1 MGWEFEEMLKITG
14 VILCIAGSIGYGMMK
29 ITGWNR
35 AVKEL
40 EEWIL
45 LFENMKS
52 HISYRRDII
61 AEVFCR
67 MEEDIYGIGG
77 KYMAAVGRE
86 LLNDR
91 SISLIQ
97 AWREQMP
104 AWKKMSMLS
113 VEVKNCILSFPEY
126 IGEQECEQQIQRLD
140 FFLHKLYVEKEKMEK
155 ELMTKKKPVMAI
167 SMAGGI
173 TISVLLL

>member
-1 MGWEFEEMLKITG
+1 MKITG
-14 VILCIAGSIGYGMMK
+14 VILCVVGSAGYGLMKIAG
-29 ITGWNR
+29 WNK
-35 AVKEL
+35 AIKEL

-61 AEVFCR
+61 AEVFCK

-91 SISLIQ
+91 SKTLIQ

-104 AWKKMSMLS
+104 DWKKRSMLPM
-113 VEVKNCILSFPEY
+113 EVKNCILSFPEY
-126 IGEQECEQQIQRLD
+126 IGEQECEQQIHRLD
-140 FFLHKLYVEKEKMEK
+140 FFLHKIHMERDRMEK
-155 ELMTKKKPVMAI
+155 ELITKKKPVMAI

>member
-1 MGWEFEEMLKITG
+1 MEQMLKIAG
-14 VILCIAGSIGYGMMK
+14 VILCIAGSFGYGMMK

-45 LFENMKS
+45 LLENMKS

-61 AEVFCR
+61 AEVFCQ
-67 MEEDIYGIGG
+67 MGDEIYGIGG
-77 KYMAAVGRE
+77 EFVAAVGRE
-86 LLNDR
+86 LLSDR
-91 SISLIQ
+91 RKNLTQI
-97 AWREQMP
+97 WREQMLEWEKISELP
-104 AWKKMSMLS
+104 GEIKKR
-113 VEVKNCILSFPEY
+113 ILSFPEY
-126 IGEQECEQQIQRLD
+126 IGEQECGQQIQRLD
-140 FFLHKLYVEKEKMEK
+140 FFLHKMHIEKEKLEK

-167 SMAGGI
+167 SMVGGI